1 MKMMF
6 PATRMNRSF
15 GELASDMNQLV
26 DTLFGAATGKE
37 SETPTGYTPRMDIH
51 ENDDKFVVS
60 LDLPGVKADD
70 IQINL
75 NEDDLVIQ
83 GSRSSGVEAREDRY
97 YRVERWFGEFRRS
110 IRLPRSVDREKISAD
125 FADGVLSVWLPKLQ
139 AATARKI
146 EIRCGEHKG
155 AITPKETNHAIEPNP
170 TVESDESVQQ

>member
-37 SETPTGYTPRMDIH
+37 AEAPTGYTPRMDIH

-60 LDLPGVKADD
+60 LDLPGVKSEDV
-70 IQINL
+70 QINL

-155 AITPKETNHAIEPNP
+155 TIAPKESSPSNETNSTADTN
-170 TVESDESVQQ
+170 ESAHQ